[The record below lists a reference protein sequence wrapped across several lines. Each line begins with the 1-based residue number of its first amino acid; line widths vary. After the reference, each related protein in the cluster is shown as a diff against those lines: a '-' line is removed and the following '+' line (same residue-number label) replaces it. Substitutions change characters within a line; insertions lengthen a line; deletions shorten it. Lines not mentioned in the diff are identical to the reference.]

1 MKSRLSTLIAFSVA
15 LCGVQIPAL
24 QAENHGGGHDHSE
37 IGEQMEMIGKT
48 FRSLRREARDPA
60 NNSKSAD
67 LVAKML
73 EGAKASLGKTPSW
86 TSEQPKDKQ
95 AAFVADYE
103 KEMKVFVGLLTDLEK
118 AFRANENEKAG
129 ELIQALR
136 DQQRDSHKAFKKPDE
151 D

>member
-1 MKSRLSTLIAFSVA
+1 MKSRLTTLIAFTVA
-15 LCGVQIPAL
+15 LGGFHLPAL
-24 QAENHGGGHDHSE
+24 QADNHGGGHGHSE

-60 NNSKSAD
+60 NNAKAAD

-73 EGAKASLGKTPSW
+73 KGAQASLGKTPSW
-86 TSEQPKDKQ
+86 TAEQPADKQ
-95 AAFVADYE
+95 EAFVASYE

-118 AFRANENEKAG
+118 AFRDGNHDKAG

>member
-15 LCGVQIPAL
+15 LGGFQIPAL
-24 QAENHGGGHDHSE
+24 QADNHAGGHDHSE

-67 LVAKML
+67 LVAEML
-73 EGAKASLGKTPSW
+73 KGAKASLGHKPSW
-86 TSEQPKDKQ
+86 TSEQPADKQ
-95 AAFVADYE
+95 AAFVAGYE
-103 KEMKVFVGLLTDLEK
+103 KEMEIFVGLLTDLEK
-118 AFRANENEKAG
+118 AFRANDNDKAA
-129 ELIQALR
+129 ELIEALR
-136 DQQRDSHKAFKKPDE
+136 DQQRDSHKVYKKPDE